1 MSTYYF
7 VTFESSANRYEGRP
21 KFKYLLPLD
30 DEIAERIKLF
40 QTVSETCDASRD
52 ILRQTPVWRGRASTE
67 RGAPSDT
74 SHQLN

>member
-40 QTVSETCDASRD
+40 QTVSDVRRKQRHRCARLQSGEAG
-52 ILRQTPVWRGRASTE
+52 Q
-67 RGAPSDT
+67 APSAAL
-74 SHQLN
+74 Q